1 MKSLEPDAYD
11 GRLFKNQTL
20 YCEGASKPFFRGYI
34 HYFILFSGIL
44 VIALIELLKSSNTHT
59 TKTIAV
65 LFMLSFAVCYTISAF
80 YHNCEYD
87 KENEIFMQKLDHVA
101 VSFAMYFTVVP
112 LSLLLP
118 MSYRIALLG
127 LTTGFLLLN
136 LYNIFKSPT
145 NIVYELGIIGMG
157 VLFLPVLYS
166 YMTGFEWTC
175 AMLIVL
181 FGVIT
186 GLMFFSETNLPYI
199 SPKIFGYHEIA
210 HLLLGISHIFG
221 FFMVRSIFSR
231 LSNMSDDNN
240 V

>member
-1 MKSLEPDAYD
+1 MTDDFSKI
-11 GRLFKNQTL
+11 KHCIVN
-20 YCEGASKPFFRGYI
+20 GALKPVFRGHI
-34 HYFILFSGIL
+34 HYFIIFSGIL
-44 VIALIELLKSSNTHT
+44 VLALIELLKSSNTYT
-59 TKTIAV
+59 TQTIAI
-65 LFMLSFAVCYTISAF
+65 LFMLSFVACYTISAF
-80 YHNCEYD
+80 YHNCDYD
-87 KENEIFMQKLDHVA
+87 KKTEIFMQKLDHVA

-118 MSYRIALLG
+118 LTYRITLLG

-136 LYNIFKSPT
+136 LYNIFKSPS

-166 YMTGFEWTC
+166 YMTGFEWIC

-186 GLMFFSETNLPYI
+186 GLMFFSETNLPFI
-199 SPKIFGYHEIA
+199 SPKIFGYHELA

-231 LSNMSDDNN
+231 LPEVSDNN
-240 V
+240 VS